1 MFPPRA
7 ALGLNSIRDL
17 RVPHTQSPCADS
29 EAAAT
34 AAASALAATATEAA
48 LSDKSRQLK
57 GDPEVPSAKAKQRQK
72 RKNRAKVM
80 RKPRLMFAAP
90 RQPNKNSSCSRKERG
105 TDWHR
110 VGNEGSVGERGAEE
124 QLSGRYWDR
133 GSPARAVIATQQ
145 EGSEAAARIW
155 IWTVAPSLCSRSFSL
170 CLSAM
175 LALWVGS
182 SLGHVYKLKVCNHI
196 SHVAREPEDS
206 DLDLDLDLD
215 WDDCVAALSPD
226 VDFGRSFVSLR
237 PPHTSLALPLSLWQL
252 VRVSH
257 DRDR

>member
-1 MFPPRA
+1 MPRRGSLIRIHHA
-7 ALGLNSIRDL
+7 A
-17 RVPHTQSPCADS
+17 
-29 EAAAT
+29 E
-34 AAASALAATATEAA
+34 
-48 LSDKSRQLK
+48 KK
-57 GDPEVPSAKAKQRQK
+57 EVPIGI
-72 RKNRAKVM
+72 
-80 RKPRLMFAAP
+80 
-90 RQPNKNSSCSRKERG
+90 EWGIRG
-105 TDWHR
+105 VW
-110 VGNEGSVGERGAEE
+110 GRGAEE
-124 QLSGRYWDR
+124 ELGQVL
-133 GSPARAVIATQQ
+133 GSR
-145 EGSEAAARIW
+145 
-155 IWTVAPSLCSRSFSL
+155 VACTRRNCNTTGGPRSRSANLDLDGRPLSLSLLSFALGLSLSL

-206 DLDLDLDLD
+206 DLDLDLD

-237 PPHTSLALPLSLWQL
+237 PPNTSLALPLSLWHL